1 MKKNSRAKVF
11 RIFVSLSACLVGLFF
26 MFILDAC
33 ADAVYDEKIMEQIGQ
48 LVLKRAETMNDYY
61 IGELEYIHAEE
72 ILRDFETGGLLEDDL
87 MNLKAWEHTD
97 IDTVNDAEIVQVT
110 LTEENP
116 DFLSASVIVSWN
128 VSGLDGNTVFESTYE
143 TMCEKS
149 GKTLKL
155 SQFF

>member
-1 MKKNSRAKVF
+1 MKKKSKVKVF
-11 RIFVSLSACLVGLFF
+11 RIFISLSACLTGLVF
-26 MFILDAC
+26 MLILDVC
-33 ADAVYDEKIMEQIGQ
+33 ADAVHDEKVMEEIGQ

-72 ILRDFETGGLLEDDL
+72 ILRDFETGDLLEDDL
-87 MNLKAWEHTD
+87 ENLKVWEHTD

-110 LTEENP
+110 LVEDNP

-128 VSGLDGNTVFESTYE
+128 VSGLDGDAVFESTYK
-143 TMCEKS
+143 TKCEKS